1 MYNYFDFPNIFIL
14 GYNLDVC
21 GKKLE
26 KRSVTLV
33 RKIAFI
39 MSQSV
44 AKNTK
49 NEKST
54 NFNLGR
60 SISEKFSSLIIGQ
73 VNGEVCIKHHMLL
86 PKIKATTSQRCRQL
100 VRNYIIH
107 HQSLTYLL
115 VIYLLYWKKIVQN
128 RIPDPFT
135 MDMNIPAFPFN
146 QCKICIFLYK
156 EISRNIRG
164 LDLTI
169 YRLPKK
175 RGSCIISTSEM
186 ENCSSYQVLA
196 SYLASCVSKIVHIM
210 QKQKQH
216 SI

>member
-33 RKIAFI
+33 RRIAFI

-86 PKIKATTSQRCRQL
+86 PKIKATNS
-100 VRNYIIH
+100 
-107 HQSLTYLL
+107 
-115 VIYLLYWKKIVQN
+115 
-128 RIPDPFT
+128 
-135 MDMNIPAFPFN
+135 
-146 QCKICIFLYK
+146 
-156 EISRNIRG
+156 
-164 LDLTI
+164 
-169 YRLPKK
+169 
-175 RGSCIISTSEM
+175 
-186 ENCSSYQVLA
+186 
-196 SYLASCVSKIVHIM
+196 
-210 QKQKQH
+210 
-216 SI
+216 